1 MKLSNLLTE
10 DNTYKVSYSGVIL
23 DKNSQQEILSRVEVP
38 QNWKTYAHH
47 MTICLGPLPE
57 NLQHLKGKKQQ
68 LRITKLGKSDMAI
81 AFGVDSD
88 LSLNKIPHIT
98 IAINSSIGAK
108 PKDSNNITEWEDIEP
123 FVVYGRVEEVMN
135 QPMFKAPGEPLILN
149 VFDFDG
155 TLMDSP
161 TPEIG
166 ITKYKEITGE
176 EYPHK
181 GWWGQID
188 SLKPFDVKPIPKMLK
203 LYHDYTSL
211 PNSVNIL
218 MTNRIPK
225 FEPIVKDKLS
235 GHYTF
240 DYYNF
245 KNDHREKPERIM
257 EILKNNPSIKVIN
270 IFDDMDEQI
279 ARFRIFKEQNP
290 NYEINIYQI

>member
-10 DNTYKVSYSGVIL
+10 ENTYKVSYSGVIL
-23 DKNSQQEILSRVEVP
+23 DKNSQQEVLSRVEIP

-68 LRITKLGKSDMAI
+68 LRITKLGKSDKAI
-81 AFGVDSD
+81 AFGMDSD

-108 PKDSNNITEWEDIEP
+108 PKDSNSITEWEDIEP

-135 QPMFKAPGEPLILN
+135 QPMFKAPGETLILN

-176 EYPHK
+176 DYPHK

-235 GHYTF
+235 GHYVF

-245 KNDHREKPERIM
+245 KNDHREKPERIA

>member
-57 NLQHLKGKKQQ
+57 NLQHLKRKKQQ

-108 PKDSNNITEWEDIEP
+108 PKDSNSITEWEDIEP

>member
-1 MKLSNLLTE
+1 MKLFNLLVE
-10 DNTYKVSYSGVIL
+10 ENSYKVSYSGIIL
-23 DKNSQQEILSRVEVP
+23 DKNTQQEVLNQVDIP
-38 QNWKTYAHH
+38 NGWKVYAHH
-47 MTICLGPLPE
+47 MTICLGELPE
-57 NLQHLKGKKQQ
+57 NLKHLKGKKQN
-68 LRITKLGKSDMAI
+68 LKITKLGKSDKAI
-81 AFGVDSD
+81 AFGVETD
-88 LSLNKIPHIT
+88 LSKNKIPHIT
-98 IAINSSIGAK
+98 IAINTSIGAK
-108 PKDSNNITEWEDIEP
+108 PKDSNDITEWENIEP
-123 FVVYGRVEEVMN
+123 FTVIGYVDEVFV
-135 QPMFKAPGEPLILN
+135 QSPFKVSGNPNILN

-166 ITKYKEITGE
+166 VPIYKELTGMDW
-176 EYPHK
+176 PHR

-188 SLKPFDVKPIPKMLK
+188 SLKPFDVKPIPKTIK

-225 FEPIVKDKLS
+225 FESIVKDKLS
-235 GHYTF
+235 GHYIF

-245 KNDHREKPERIM
+245 KNDQREKPERIA
-257 EILKNNPSIKVIN
+257 EILKNNSSIKVIN

-279 ARFRIFKEQNP
+279 ARFRMFKEQNP